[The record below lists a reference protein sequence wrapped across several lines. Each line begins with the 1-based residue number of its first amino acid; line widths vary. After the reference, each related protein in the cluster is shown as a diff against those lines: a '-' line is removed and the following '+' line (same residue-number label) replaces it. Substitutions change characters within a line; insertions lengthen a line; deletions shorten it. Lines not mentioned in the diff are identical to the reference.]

1 MHIRRDNL
9 FAKPYP
15 VAHNFEKT
23 LSTQTAHAVASSS
36 SPTEYPMDPFKQM
49 EAVRKEFVDQKRA
62 EMLLKAGGKAG
73 AEGERL
79 AEKFTF
85 LGGE

>member
-1 MHIRRDNL
+1 
-9 FAKPYP
+9 
-15 VAHNFEKT
+15 
-23 LSTQTAHAVASSS
+23 
-36 SPTEYPMDPFKQM
+36 MDPFKQM